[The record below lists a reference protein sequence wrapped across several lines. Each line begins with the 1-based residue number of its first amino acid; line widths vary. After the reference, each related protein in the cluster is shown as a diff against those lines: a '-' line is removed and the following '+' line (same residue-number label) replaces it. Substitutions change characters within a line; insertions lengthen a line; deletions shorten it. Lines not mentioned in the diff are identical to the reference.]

1 MKCVKEKIIGIS
13 LILVAVI
20 LAVAGYFVLPD
31 TLAVQIGL
39 DGVPSNFLPKIPA
52 LLIPLLVT
60 AVFSCLY
67 MKSKG
72 EGKTKNLL
80 LSLLGIGIDIIMFV
94 MNYAG

>member
-1 MKCVKEKIIGIS
+1 MKSLKEKIIGIS

-39 DGVPSNFLPKIPA
+39 DGAPSNFLPKIPA

>member
-1 MKCVKEKIIGIS
+1 MKLLKEKIIGIS

-20 LAVAGYFVLPD
+20 IAVAGYFVLPD
-31 TLAVQIGL
+31 TLAVQIDMNGA
-39 DGVPSNFLPKIPA
+39 PSNFLPKIPA

-60 AVFSCLY
+60 VVFSCLY
-67 MKSKG
+67 MKSKE

>member
-1 MKCVKEKIIGIS
+1 MKLLKEKIIGIS
-13 LILVAVI
+13 LILVAMI
-20 LAVAGYFVLPD
+20 IAVAGYFVLPD
-31 TLAVQIGL
+31 TLAVQIDMNGA
-39 DGVPSNFLPKIPA
+39 PSNFLPKIPA

-60 AVFSCLY
+60 VVFSCLY
-67 MKSKG
+67 MKSRG

>member
-1 MKCVKEKIIGIS
+1 MKLLKEKIIGIS

-60 AVFSCLY
+60 VVFSCLY

>member
-1 MKCVKEKIIGIS
+1 M
-13 LILVAVI
+13 AVL
-20 LAVAGYFVLPD
+20 LAVTGYFVLPD

-60 AVFSCLY
+60 VVFSCLY

-72 EGKTKNLL
+72 EGKTENLL

>member
-1 MKCVKEKIIGIS
+1 MKLLKEKIIGIS

-20 LAVAGYFVLPD
+20 IAVAGYFVLPD
-31 TLAVQIGL
+31 TLAVQIDMNGA
-39 DGVPSNFLPKIPA
+39 PTNFLPKIPA

-60 AVFSCLY
+60 VVFSCLY